1 MNHLKLL
8 IYIITVLIYFPIS
21 LVSKTASIK
30 AYGMQVSLGVGST
43 SFGDSLYFTSYD
55 GKSSYPLNNSNYISS
70 ELKPLSKGSNSYVT
84 DYLIADYYGVYEYGS
99 VTLNISNTDT
109 DGNGVP
115 DWLQK
120 EKSVNQTITGNSYV
134 HYQSPDS
141 YSSNANLSGSFTR
154 SAGSSNGYYS
164 LNYSIPGLGSATASG
179 TWYVG
184 FYEGTVEYDQNSVSI
199 NATTIDSEGYSLS
212 AKSSSTYSINNTESV
227 NFGDVNFDL
236 NGQTVKLSM
245 GSLTRSG
252 NSYSGFATA
261 ADGEPDTSWADY
273 IDWFVVITDQNDQDN
288 DGIPDLSDPVE
299 ESTPTPPLD
308 LDGWNWYK
316 WPWVYNQS
324 TKGWYYYHLN
334 SVWSNSHQ
342 QWFSWDNS
350 TSSWISQN

>member
-70 ELKPLSKGSNSYVT
+70 ELKPLSPGSNSYVT

-99 VTLNISNTDT
+99 VTLNVSNTDT

-134 HYQSPDS
+134 HYQSPGS
-141 YSSNANLSGSFTR
+141 YSSNANLSGSLTR

-184 FYEGTVEYDQNSVSI
+184 FYEGTVEYEQNSVSI
-199 NATTIDSEGYSLS
+199 NVTTIDSEGYSLT
-212 AKSSSTYSINNTESV
+212 AKSSSAYSINNTESV
-227 NFGDVNFDL
+227 NF
-236 NGQTVKLSM
+236 
-245 GSLTRSG
+245 
-252 NSYSGFATA
+252 SYLEF
-261 ADGEPDTSWADY
+261 
-273 IDWFVVITDQNDQDN
+273 
-288 DGIPDLSDPVE
+288 SD
-299 ESTPTPPLD
+299 
-308 LDGWNWYK
+308 
-316 WPWVYNQS
+316 
-324 TKGWYYYHLN
+324 
-334 SVWSNSHQ
+334 
-342 QWFSWDNS
+342 F
-350 TSSWISQN
+350 